1 MLIFVGVVNVVV
13 AVVIVDPFCC
23 LLKTMTMMRTTMRT
37 TLLMMIMVSVVV
49 VVAMSIAIER
59 DVDGDDDDVESVDMR
74 VPLFNFVLYYF
85 KATLK
90 H

>member
-1 MLIFVGVVNVVV
+1 
-13 AVVIVDPFCC
+13 
-23 LLKTMTMMRTTMRT
+23 MRT

-49 VVAMSIAIER
+49 MVAMSIAI
-59 DVDGDDDDVESVDMR
+59 DGDDDDVESVDMR

>member
-1 MLIFVGVVNVVV
+1 M
-13 AVVIVDPFCC
+13 
-23 LLKTMTMMRTTMRT
+23 K
-37 TLLMMIMVSVVV
+37 MVSVVV
-49 VVAMSIAIER
+49 MVAMSIAIER

-74 VPLFNFVLYYF
+74 VTLFNFVLYYF